1 MVGLSAGRFRF
12 EVEIKEVL
20 CEVASPTAPA
30 YQALLGILL
39 HVGLQRGL
47 LVEFFT
53 AILALEIFVARV
65 YLRVTLE
72 AGRMGEGFRTLLADV
87 GAE

>member
-1 MVGLSAGRFRF
+1 MVSLSAGRFRF
-12 EVEIKEVL
+12 EVEIKQVL
-20 CEVASPTAPA
+20 GEVAAPAAPA

-47 LVEFFT
+47 LVELFA
-53 AILALEIFVARV
+53 AILALEMFIARV

-72 AGRMGEGFRTLLADV
+72 AGRMGEGFRALLTDV